1 MDFLPSISL
10 QDKIKKAI
18 IYNDDCSDPIK
29 LDQTVVAFIAT
40 AVFIMLRHNVI
51 DNSQD

>member
-1 MDFLPSISL
+1 MMATKSTAPGN
-10 QDKIKKAI
+10 A
-18 IYNDDCSDPIK
+18 CSDPIK

>member
-1 MDFLPSISL
+1 M
-10 QDKIKKAI
+10 KKRMLI
-18 IYNDDCSDPIK
+18 LGMCSDPIK
-29 LDQTVVAFIAT
+29 LDQTVVAFIVT